1 LNLQTSQV
9 VAVVVVVGVIGLG
22 LGVVI
27 GYGVYQGRTT
37 STYITN
43 PEGLST
49 VTKMVVVSDALHEAE
64 YVCGNSTPYAAGT
77 VEISSTNSTQYI
89 FSPSGNYKF
98 LNVTVT
104 TEIST
109 VSTTIVDSTVTLRS
123 TTQDNT
129 TVCPTMV

>member
-1 LNLQTSQV
+1 LQTSQV
-9 VAVVVVVGVIGLG
+9 VAVIIVVGVIGLG
-22 LGVVI
+22 LGVAI
-27 GYGVYQGRTT
+27 GYSVYSGKITT
-37 STYITN
+37 TYVTN

-49 VTKMVVVSDALHEAE
+49 VTKLVVISNALHEAE
-64 YVCGNSTPYAAGT
+64 YVCGNSTPYVAGT
-77 VEISSTNSTQYI
+77 VEIFSTNSTQYI

-104 TEIST
+104 TEVST